1 MREITLIGFPTPL
14 NNVKSIRFFTTNA
27 TPSFIDLLTT
37 VIIARGVDT
46 RIVNPSAVGEVA
58 RLGV

>member
-14 NNVKSIRFFTTNA
+14 NNVKRIGLFTANA
-27 TPSFIDLLTT
+27 TPSFIDPLAT

-46 RIVNPSAVGEVA
+46 RIVNPLSVGEVA
-58 RLGV
+58 GLGV